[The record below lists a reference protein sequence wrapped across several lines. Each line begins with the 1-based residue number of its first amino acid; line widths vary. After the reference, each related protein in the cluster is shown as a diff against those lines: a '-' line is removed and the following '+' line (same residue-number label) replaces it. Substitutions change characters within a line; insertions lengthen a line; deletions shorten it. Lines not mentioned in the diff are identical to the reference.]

1 MELIQQIDLLIE
13 LQELDSQIYALM
25 NRKTEIPLML
35 KKLDD
40 SFKEKGQQLK
50 LAEDA
55 LKTCLVKQKGKE
67 NDLLSEEETIKKCQ
81 GQLNQIKTNKEY
93 TAMQHEIE
101 GHKADK
107 SMLEDEVINIMDE
120 AEKKLGEITKV
131 KGILKGEEVNLN
143 TEKTKVNS
151 ELKEIETRLSFLNSQ
166 RAELASKIDK
176 SVLGKYERILK
187 GKNGLAMVPVRMDS
201 CGGCHLNLPP
211 QVINEIKMKKDI
223 IFCESCA
230 RILYI
235 KE

>member
-1 MELIQQIDLLIE
+1 
-13 LQELDSQIYALM
+13 
-25 NRKTEIPLML
+25 
-35 KKLDD
+35 
-40 SFKEKGQQLK
+40 
-50 LAEDA
+50 
-55 LKTCLVKQKGKE
+55 
-67 NDLLSEEETIKKCQ
+67 
-81 GQLNQIKTNKEY
+81 
-93 TAMQHEIE
+93 MQHEIE